1 MAYAK
6 TNWVDGST
14 RIVALLLNKLENG
27 VAANDSRLTALGTKS
42 ELIQAVVDAI
52 KVENPGAHV
61 IYGDIGDNNDI
72 TLRGDVAP
80 GVYTVSYVN
89 ADGSETYIGELKVAD
104 DGSVTTVDVPITWI
118 FNVKLSKTTGEVEN
132 SNDGDYNASDFI
144 ELVSGAKYTVS
155 TQTDTFNSLGV
166 LYYDASKDFV
176 SYQADC
182 WVSNNTA
189 ENPEDGSPQSCSL
202 EIPEGAVYIRLRQFE
217 TWNEQGAST
226 AYVKLQYTTA

>member
-72 TLRGDVAP
+72 TLRGDVAS
-80 GVYTVSYVN
+80 GVYTVSFVN
-89 ADGSETYIGELKVAD
+89 ADGSTTYIGELNVAD
-104 DGSVTTVDVPITWI
+104 DGSVTTVNVPITWI
-118 FNVKLSKTTGEVEN
+118 LNVKLSKTTGEVEN

-166 LYYDASKDFV
+166 LYYDASKNFV

-189 ENPEDGSPQSCSL
+189 ENPEDGSPQSCAL
-202 EIPEGAVYIRLRQFE
+202 EIPEGAAYIRLRQFE

-226 AYVKLQYTTA
+226 SYVKLQYTTA